1 MNDKAKLYGTQKFN
15 PYLTENTVRIH
26 YKNKPLIFFRE
37 IIAILVLSFMK
48 NKFIVLKIQPFF
60 FNIKAALNFRNQC
73 PLLVQINEVDG
84 IEKLVQEVL

>member
-1 MNDKAKLYGTQKFN
+1 MNDKDKLNGTQKFN

-60 FNIKAALNFRNQC
+60 FNIKAALNFRN
-73 PLLVQINEVDG
+73 LLLQINEGDG
-84 IEKLVQEVL
+84 VEKLVQEVL